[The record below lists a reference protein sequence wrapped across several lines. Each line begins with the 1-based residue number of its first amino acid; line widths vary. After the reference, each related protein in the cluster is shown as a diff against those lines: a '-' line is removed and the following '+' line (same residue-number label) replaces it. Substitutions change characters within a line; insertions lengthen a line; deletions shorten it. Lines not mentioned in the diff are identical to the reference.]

1 MNFEI
6 YFSIRFISEL
16 NDKSSKGKM
25 SFVQFHSVNVK
36 GNWAPL
42 AEKNSWPVAEIT
54 AIFRLPGKC
63 FNCIVIKTF

>member
-42 AEKNSWPVAEIT
+42 AEKNS
-54 AIFRLPGKC
+54 
-63 FNCIVIKTF
+63 